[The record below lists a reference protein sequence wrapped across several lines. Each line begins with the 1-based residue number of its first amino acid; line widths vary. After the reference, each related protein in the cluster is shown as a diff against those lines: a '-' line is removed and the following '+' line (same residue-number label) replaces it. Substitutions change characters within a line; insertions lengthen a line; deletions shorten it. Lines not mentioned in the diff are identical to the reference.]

1 MASYP
6 DWIAHTARDG
16 VSMVA
21 AAEGKGITSTCSRSS
36 GRRTERDILACRGD
50 QGRRR
55 RARRSLFPQTS
66 SLASLF
72 QNNTAPMPPPWI
84 PPPCPYCHKYR
95 INPPLTFNYIM
106 PPLVTSAPGELRR
119 LHRLRAHEWQRTPS
133 GKGKGR
139 LLMVWDAETPVQR
152 AWTDKQTVWAIS

>member
-1 MASYP
+1 MTNSPCFHSIAGRKMLYGNPVLYHMSVRCPHETRPKLIEQEKGMASYP

-55 RARRSLFPQTS
+55 RARRSCSRRGVRSRACSRTTRHQCLLLG
-66 SLASLF
+66 SLLPVPIAT
-72 QNNTAPMPPPWI
+72 NTGLI
-84 PPPCPYCHKYR
+84 
-95 INPPLTFNYIM
+95 
-106 PPLVTSAPGELRR
+106 
-119 LHRLRAHEWQRTPS
+119 LH
-133 GKGKGR
+133 
-139 LLMVWDAETPVQR
+139 
-152 AWTDKQTVWAIS
+152 

>member
-1 MASYP
+1 MLYGNPVLYHMSVRCPHETRPKLIEQEKGMASYP

-21 AAEGKGITSTCSRSS
+21 AAEGKGITSTCATTAASRATPS
-36 GRRTERDILACRGD
+36 GRRTERDILARRGD

-72 QNNTAPMPPPWI
+72 QNHTAPMPPPWI

-119 LHRLRAHEWQRTPS
+119 LHRLRAHE
-133 GKGKGR
+133 
-139 LLMVWDAETPVQR
+139 
-152 AWTDKQTVWAIS
+152 